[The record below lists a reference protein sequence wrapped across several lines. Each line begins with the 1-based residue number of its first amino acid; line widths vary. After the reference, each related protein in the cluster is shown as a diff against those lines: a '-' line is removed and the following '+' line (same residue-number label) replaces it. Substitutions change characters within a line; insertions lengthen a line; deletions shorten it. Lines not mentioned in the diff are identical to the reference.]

1 VCFDQIMNQA
11 AKLRYMTGGRAE
23 LPLVI
28 RTQFGAGRSSG
39 SQHSQSLEALL
50 AHLPGLTVVMPSNP
64 ADAYGLLRSAIESP
78 NPVIFIENRL
88 TYGMKGPVV
97 GRDHRVPLGKAKV
110 VRDGKDVTIVSY
122 SRMVQDAVSAAE
134 ILDKDGISVE
144 VIDLRTVSPIDWETI
159 EESVAKTS
167 RLVIA
172 HEAVRDHGVGAEI
185 AARAA
190 SDWFWKLDAPV
201 MRVGAPF
208 SPPPYAPTVE
218 KEWLPNT
225 ESIVAAVRAAVGS

>member
-1 VCFDQIMNQA
+1 
-11 AKLRYMTGGRAE
+11 
-23 LPLVI
+23 
-28 RTQFGAGRSSG
+28 
-39 SQHSQSLEALL
+39 
-50 AHLPGLTVVMPSNP
+50 MPSNP

-97 GRDHRVPLGKAKV
+97 GRDHRVPLGKSTV
-110 VRDGKDVTIVSY
+110 VRDGKDFTVVSY

-134 ILDKDGISVE
+134 ILDKDGVSVE
-144 VIDLRTVSPIDWETI
+144 IIDLRTVSPIDWETI
-159 EESVAKTS
+159 EKSVAKTS
-167 RLVIA
+167 RLVVA

-225 ESIVAAVRAAVGS
+225 ESILAAVRAAVGS